1 MRPDGTAPPA
11 LRGGVALLERSVTYA
26 LGVLHPIGPGDLRRP
41 TPCARWDL
49 GQLLAH
55 VGDSMAALN
64 EAADTGHVALKPQA
78 AYSLADPVGA
88 VRDRARRL
96 LGAWAAVRRRE
107 LVTVG
112 RLPLAAA
119 VVTCT
124 GALELAVH
132 GWDLARASGQ
142 PEPVPAALAE
152 ELLELAPLFVA
163 AEDRPVRFA
172 EVRWV
177 REEAGPGERLV
188 AYLGRRPDWA
198 GWAG

>member
-1 MRPDGTAPPA
+1 MRPDGSAPTA
-11 LRGGVALLERSVTYA
+11 LLGGVALLERSVTYA
-26 LGVLHPIGPGDLRRP
+26 LGVLHRIGPGDLRRP
-41 TPCARWDL
+41 TPCAQWDL

-64 EAADTGHVALKPQA
+64 EAADTGRIALKPQA
-78 AYSLADPVGA
+78 AYSLADPARA

-132 GWDLARASGQ
+132 GWDLARAGGQ
-142 PEPVPAALAE
+142 PEPLPTALAE
-152 ELLELAPLFVA
+152 ELLELAPMFVA
-163 AEDRPVRFA
+163 AEDRPARFGQ
-172 EVRWV
+172 VQMV
-177 REEAGPGERLV
+177 REGAGPGERLV
-188 AYLGRRPDWA
+188 AYLGRRPDWQE
-198 GWAG
+198 